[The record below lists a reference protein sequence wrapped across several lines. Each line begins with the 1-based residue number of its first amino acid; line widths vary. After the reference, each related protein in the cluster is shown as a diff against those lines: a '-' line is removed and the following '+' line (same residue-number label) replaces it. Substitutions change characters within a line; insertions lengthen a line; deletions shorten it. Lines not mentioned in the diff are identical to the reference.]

1 MGYEP
6 YPPPPAAPE
15 MRAQSA
21 AGDRLMP
28 GAPFAPFHSRPE
40 QA

>member
-6 YPPPPAAPE
+6 YPPPPVAPE
-15 MRAQSA
+15 MRAHT
-21 AGDRLMP
+21 AGDRLNP
-28 GAPFAPFHSRPE
+28 GAPFAPFRSRPE